1 VVDGTNGDVY
11 LTSVHALLG
20 GSTFDVSGAIA
31 RDEDAGGRRVALD
44 VSATG
49 ARVDDVLRLIVD
61 AEPVL
66 VGTMELET
74 RLEIA
79 PGPDDVI
86 DKLWA
91 DGRFALREARFRSRT
106 VQDRIDELSR
116 RAQGR
121 PGDDTVDDVVSDM
134 AGRFALKDALLTLPR
149 VSFAVTGARVQM
161 AGTYGLRSGELAFR
175 GDVQMD
181 APASRMVTGVR
192 SWFLRPFDPLL
203 SKHGAGT
210 WVAIRVDGH
219 RSDPSFGVE
228 VGRTLRGQ

>member
-1 VVDGTNGDVY
+1 VVDGTNGDVF
-11 LTSVHALLG
+11 LTAVHALLG
-20 GSTFDVSGAIA
+20 GSAFDVSGAIA
-31 RDEDAGGRRVALD
+31 RDADAGGRRVALD
-44 VSATG
+44 VTAAE

-61 AEPVL
+61 NEPVL
-66 VGTMELET
+66 LGTMEIDA
-74 RLEIA
+74 RLDIA
-79 PGPDDVI
+79 PGPADVI

-91 DGRFALREARFRSRT
+91 DGRFALRQARFQSQT

-121 PGDDTVDDVVSDM
+121 PGDDAVDDVVSNM
-134 AGRFALKDALLTLPR
+134 AGRFSLKESVLTLPL
-149 VSFAVTGARVQM
+149 VDFAVTGARVQM

-175 GDVQMD
+175 GDVQME
-181 APASRMVTGVR
+181 APVSQMVTGVR
-192 SWFLRPFDPLL
+192 SWLLRPFDPLL

-210 WVAIRVDGH
+210 RVAIRVDGH